1 MVFSARMNKDGLE
14 DCRLIPCTTGVNG
27 PVAMLKP
34 TEGEGAVLAETL
46 RRLSEPLG
54 TRVEAGAEE
63 IRVRP
68 S

>member
-1 MVFSARMNKDGLE
+1 
-14 DCRLIPCTTGVNG
+14 
-27 PVAMLKP
+27 MLKP

-54 TRVEAGAEE
+54 TRVEVGAEE